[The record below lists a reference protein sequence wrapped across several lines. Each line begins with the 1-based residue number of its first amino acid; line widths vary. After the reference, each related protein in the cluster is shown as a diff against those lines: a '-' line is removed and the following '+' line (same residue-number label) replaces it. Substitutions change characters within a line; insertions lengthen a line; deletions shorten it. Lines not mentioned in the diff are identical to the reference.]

1 MHERATAA
9 QASSAWERWP
19 DANVAVVT
27 GTVSGVAVLDVDP
40 RSGGDETLA
49 RLEQRWGA
57 LPSTVE
63 ARSGGGGRHVW
74 FAVEDEVP
82 SAVLGPGLELKAERG
97 IVIAPPSVHA
107 SGGRYAWRPG
117 RGPDEVVL
125 AVLPAWLETLSHGD
139 PEAGSRHP
147 LADPPVRTTGEQEEF
162 AAAWERA
169 GVVLRPG
176 DHYYLCPFHPDT
188 RPSLH
193 VDADGCRWFCFGCRR
208 GGGLGRLLGLL
219 GEPARPVERAR
230 RRGHVGG
237 PRPVTLE
244 GDLEVPVVGESLHQ
258 DALLEL
264 AGGRRTYG
272 GVDLEAVAEL
282 ELDLDDPVET
292 VVVRVLIEDRGVGR
306 LQLEDAERFRAAVEE
321 AVSHDGRAS
330 CHARIRGGWDRG
342 RDDVGLFGVVVLLPE
357 IG

>member
-27 GTVSGVAVLDVDP
+27 GTVSGVGVLDVDP
-40 RSGGDETLA
+40 RSGGDETLG

-63 ARSGGGGRHVW
+63 AHSGGGGRHVW
-74 FAVEDEVP
+74 FGVEGEVP

-107 SGGRYAWRPG
+107 SGARYAWRPG
-117 RGPDEVVL
+117 RSPDEVVL
-125 AVLPAWLETLSHGD
+125 APLPAWLETLSHGD

-169 GVVLRPG
+169 GVVLRAG

-230 RRGHVGG
+230 RRGHVGE
-237 PRPVTLE
+237 PRPV
-244 GDLEVPVVGESLHQ
+244 
-258 DALLEL
+258 
-264 AGGRRTYG
+264 
-272 GVDLEAVAEL
+272 EL
-282 ELDLDDPVET
+282 ERGFDDPVET
-292 VVVRVLIEDRGVGR
+292 LVVRVSIGGRGVGR
-306 LQLEDAERFRAAVEE
+306 LQLEDAERLRAAVEE
-321 AVSHDGRAS
+321 AVSHHGRAT

-357 IG
+357 A